1 MISRVHCP
9 IQLSVAKFLNVFF
22 LGTVAKNVGQGK
34 NLCKQDISAPA
45 GTPRQNGCLE
55 ATSPPPPILNGP
67 QLLPNPPSSFIFNK
81 GPLNRCFFGRVFCD
95 MPPTHPTIMTKILQS
110 PQNLQSAHCL
120 CNSPHG
126 APWPNSALHCHQC
139 LILFLP
145 HSIFVRCLHS
155 LNGKDLR

>member
-22 LGTVAKNVGQGK
+22 LGNVARNVGQKSVQTGY
-34 NLCKQDISAPA
+34 IRTSRHPPA
-45 GTPRQNGCLE
+45 EWVSGGHLSTTPHPQRSP
-55 ATSPPPPILNGP
+55 TSPQPPYH
-67 QLLPNPPSSFIFNK
+67 PSFLTKVPLMGVSFA
-81 GPLNRCFFGRVFCD
+81 GVFCD
-95 MPPTHPTIMTKILQS
+95 TPPIQPTIMTKILQS